1 MGVLPEG
8 CCVKPEGQCSLYS
21 DPNQVF
27 QKGCVEALKE
37 FINAIGLLL
46 GAVAVVVGIIEV
58 CTSLLLWYAC
68 PPNNFLIKKI
78 YVTVVQC

>member
-1 MGVLPEG
+1 
-8 CCVKPEGQCSLYS
+8 
-21 DPNQVF
+21 VF

-37 FINAIGLLL
+37 FINAVGLLL
-46 GAVAVVVGIIEV
+46 GAIAVVVGIIEV
-58 CTSLLLWYAC
+58 RMSFLLLWYAC